1 MTGRELYLRLLT
13 HVRPYWRQFAGGI
26 LAMVIL
32 AATEPAIPALL
43 KPILDGSFVEGDP
56 DIIFW
61 TPILLVALF
70 VIRGLMTFASNVT
83 FQWVS
88 GRLVFDLR
96 RLMFER
102 ILTLPTHFFDAA
114 STGNTISILTY
125 NVSQVASAATRVLTV
140 LVRDSLTL
148 VGLIAYMFYL
158 NWMLAC
164 MVFLVMPL
172 IAFVVL
178 LLGKRLRMLSKA
190 LQNQV
195 GDMTHVLE
203 EGVRGHKV
211 IKVFQGEEDE
221 RSRFVKMA
229 NWVRRYELKIEV
241 AGSAHIPLIETI
253 ASLMVATLIYVG
265 THDTIAGELSVGGFV
280 AFLAA
285 LGLLFSPVKRLTGI
299 NRHLQKGI
307 AAAESVFDLIDESPE
322 QNSGKQQ
329 IAHAEGRLVFN
340 DVHFRYPEAKED
352 ALKGVSFS
360 VEPGTTLALV
370 GASGGGKT
378 TIASLV
384 PRFYNPTS
392 GTITLDGVDL
402 QELSL
407 ESLRCNLSYV
417 GQESILFNDTVAAN
431 ISYGKREATLDEI
444 REVARNAYALDFI
457 EQLPQ
462 GFDTP
467 IGEDGVRLSGGQ
479 RQRLSIARAF
489 LKDAP
494 VLLLDEATSALDNE
508 SERHVQAAL
517 KQLTKNCTTIV
528 IAHRLSTIEH
538 ADRILLIKKG
548 RMVESGTHAELLE
561 KGGEYNNLYRH
572 QFLPEQQSSPKAS
585 KA

>member
-13 HVRPYWRQFAGGI
+13 HVRPYWRQFACGI
-26 LAMVIL
+26 FAMVIL
-32 AATEPAIPALL
+32 AAAEPAIPALL
-43 KPILDGSFVEGDP
+43 KPILDGSFVAGDP
-56 DIIFW
+56 DTIFW

-70 VIRGLMTFASNVT
+70 VVRGLMTFTSNVA

-88 GRLVFDLR
+88 GRLVLDLR
-96 RLMFER
+96 QLMFER
-102 ILTLPTHFFDAA
+102 ILTLPTHYFDAH
-114 STGNTISILTY
+114 STGNTISVLTY
-125 NVSQVASAATRVLTV
+125 NVTQVATAATRVLTV

-178 LLGKRLRMLSKA
+178 YLGKRLRQLSKR
-190 LQNQV
+190 LQESM
-195 GDMTHVLE
+195 GDLTHVLE
-203 EGVRGHKV
+203 EGARGHKV
-211 IKVFQGEEDE
+211 VKVFQGAEGEHK
-221 RSRFVKMA
+221 RFVKIA

-241 AGSAHIPLIETI
+241 TGSAHVPLIETV

-299 NRHLQKGI
+299 NRHLQRGI
-307 AAAESVFDLIDESPE
+307 AAAESVFGLIDEKPE
-322 QNSGKQQ
+322 QNCGRQT
-329 IAHAEGRLVFN
+329 ILRAEGRLKFN
-340 DVHFRYPEAKED
+340 NVYFRYPEAEVD
-352 ALKGVSFS
+352 ALTGIDFS
-360 VEPGTTLALV
+360 IQPGTTLALV

-384 PRFYNPTS
+384 PRFYNPTG
-392 GTITLDGVDL
+392 GTITLDDIDM

-431 ISYGKREATLDEI
+431 IGYGKRDATIEEI
-444 REVARNAYALDFI
+444 RTAARDAHALDFI
-457 EQLPQ
+457 EQMPE

-517 KQLTKNCTTIV
+517 KRLTENRTTLV

-538 ADRILLIKKG
+538 ADSILLIKQG
-548 RMVESGTHAELLE
+548 CVIERGNHAQLLE
-561 KGGEYNNLYRH
+561 KGGEYSNLYRN
-572 QFLPEQQSSPKAS
+572 QFLPEQ
-585 KA
+585 

>member
-13 HVRPYWRQFAGGI
+13 HVRPYWRQFGCGI
-26 LAMVIL
+26 LAIVIL
-32 AATEPAIPALL
+32 AAAEPAIPALL
-43 KPILDGSFVEGDP
+43 KPILDGSFVAGDP
-56 DIIFW
+56 DTIFW

-70 VIRGLMTFASNVT
+70 VIRGLMTFASNVA

-102 ILTLPTHFFDAA
+102 ILTLPTRYFDAH

-125 NVSQVASAATRVLTV
+125 NVSLVTTAATRVLTV
-140 LVRDSLTL
+140 LVRDSLAL

-178 LLGKRLRMLSKA
+178 YLGKRLRQLSKW
-190 LQNQV
+190 QQEHI
-195 GDMTHVLE
+195 GDLTHVLE

-211 IKVFQGEEDE
+211 VKVFQGEEE
-221 RSRFVKMA
+221 ELNRFIKIA
-229 NWVRRYELKIEV
+229 NWVRRFELKTEV
-241 AGSAHIPLIETI
+241 AGSAHIPLIETV
-253 ASLMVATLIYVG
+253 AALMVATLIYVG

-299 NRHLQKGI
+299 NRHLQRGI
-307 AAAESVFDLIDESPE
+307 AAAESVFDLIDEKPE
-322 QNSGKQQ
+322 QDGGKQEILQ
-329 IAHAEGRLVFN
+329 AQGRLAFN
-340 DVHFRYPEAKED
+340 NVSFRYPEAEMD
-352 ALKGVSFS
+352 ALNGITFRI
-360 VEPGTTLALV
+360 EPGTTLALV

-384 PRFYNPTS
+384 PRFYNPTG
-392 GTITLDGVDL
+392 GTITLDEVDL
-402 QELSL
+402 QDLSL
-407 ESLRCNLSYV
+407 ESLRRNLSYV
-417 GQESILFNDTVAAN
+417 GQESILFNDSVAAN
-431 ISYGKREATLDEI
+431 ISYGKRGATMEEI
-444 REVARNAYALDFI
+444 RTAARDAHALEFI
-457 EQLPQ
+457 EQLPE

-467 IGEDGVRLSGGQ
+467 IGEEGVRLSGGQ

-508 SERHVQAAL
+508 SERHVQVAL
-517 KQLTKNCTTIV
+517 KRLTENRTTLV
-528 IAHRLSTIEH
+528 VAHRLSTIEH
-538 ADRILLIKKG
+538 ADRILLIKQG
-548 RMVESGTHAELLE
+548 CVLEHGTHAELLE
-561 KGGEYNNLYRH
+561 KGGEYNNLYRN
-572 QFLPEQQSSPKAS
+572 QFLPEQ
-585 KA
+585 